1 MRPKFTFE
9 AFFFWLGLF
18 TISFFVMAQNVHAS
32 GNVAVAYQWSY
43 DGVAWQ
49 SSASASCEAYKV
61 ASQTSATYTV
71 AGAPSAQICNFY
83 YPAGIFVLYLLWRS
97 NGCPANS
104 VGTTTCTCTDPYI
117 PNADAT
123 ACVMPTCPATG
134 TLVSSGYYDL
144 GTDPNVSMK
153 EMACNSGCDVI
164 FSGTASAVKRAL
176 VDGVYHYYAQG
187 KYTNDSRVS
196 GGVCSS
202 GQSSIAAVSVVP
214 GATCAPGQSY
224 VSMNGVDRC
233 LDSNGSAAN
242 SNSASA
248 VASAASLAAA
258 NQAAAVA
265 AAANAA
271 AVAGLSASGVES
283 AKASAIGSTVGAMN
297 GATNT
302 GFAPTDPMNAY
313 CISNPQAPL
322 CKSQL
327 NSVAA
332 KTGGAL
338 PDTSSGW
345 YTKKYP
351 QGITG
356 VFTANFNAAKST
368 PLAGLITQM
377 VPTISGSAHNG
388 CFILPIWKVGNQQI
402 CIPPLVLQA
411 LGVFMILTALFSA
424 RAIIFGG

>member
-1 MRPKFTFE
+1 
-9 AFFFWLGLF
+9 
-18 TISFFVMAQNVHAS
+18 
-32 GNVAVAYQWSY
+32 
-43 DGVAWQ
+43 
-49 SSASASCEAYKV
+49 
-61 ASQTSATYTV
+61 
-71 AGAPSAQICNFY
+71 
-83 YPAGIFVLYLLWRS
+83 
-97 NGCPANS
+97 
-104 VGTTTCTCTDPYI
+104 
-117 PNADAT
+117 
-123 ACVMPTCPATG
+123 MPTCPATG

-153 EMACNSGCDVI
+153 GMACNSGCDVI